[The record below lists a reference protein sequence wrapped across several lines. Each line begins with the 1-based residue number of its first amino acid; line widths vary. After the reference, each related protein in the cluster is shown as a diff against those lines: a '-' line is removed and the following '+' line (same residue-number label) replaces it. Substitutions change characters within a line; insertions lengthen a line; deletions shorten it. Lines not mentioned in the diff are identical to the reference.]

1 MRKSTNQTFDAI
13 MQQRKSDMTVRIKVL
28 SSTLRKLSSTPDF
41 NPTSSAIGAVNFAMV
56 AVLVAFIVLLNF
68 FYKILWYSEAFK
80 KCDIVCRVLNI

>member
-68 FYKILWYSEAFK
+68 FTKFFGILKPLKSVTSSVGF
-80 KCDIVCRVLNI
+80 

>member
-68 FYKILWYSEAFK
+68 FLQNSLVF
-80 KCDIVCRVLNI
+80 

>member
-68 FYKILWYSEAFK
+68 FTKFFGILKSLKSVTSSVGF
-80 KCDIVCRVLNI
+80 